1 MKFSE
6 YINSRVILSEDADS
20 MDHLDDD
27 EHASAS
33 EKLADLPAVPKEQIF
48 FKNPDKGEVFL
59 KDIGFKPHGR
69 VYHIS
74 DGDREKIKP
83 IKISLKHIGKG
94 QPSCQRE
101 GIQRAIDMA
110 KDHDTS
116 TAKKKPFVVIEDGTA
131 YVQDGHHRMCAL
143 KLAGRKHAVVD
154 AIVKKGDKFYVPN
167 KSKELEWQTA

>member
-74 DGDREKIKP
+74 DADKEKVRT

-101 GIQRAIDMA
+101 GIQRAIDLA
-110 KDHDTS
+110 KDTDTS
-116 TAKKKPFVVIEDGTA
+116 KAKKKPFVVIEDGTA
-131 YVQDGHHRMCAL
+131 YVQDGHHRVCAL

-154 AIVKKGDKFYVPN
+154 AIVKRGDKFYVPS
-167 KSKELEWQTA
+167 KSKELQWQDH